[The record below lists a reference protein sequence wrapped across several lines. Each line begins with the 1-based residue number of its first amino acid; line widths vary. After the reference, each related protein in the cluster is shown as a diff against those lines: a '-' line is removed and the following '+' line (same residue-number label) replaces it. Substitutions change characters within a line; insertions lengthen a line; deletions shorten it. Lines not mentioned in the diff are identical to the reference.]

1 VNKFLHSLESEFAQF
16 IQSAGLVQEGDSILL
31 AVSGGIDSTVMTRLL
46 AALVPRW
53 HLRLYIAHVNHQLRG
68 EESTGDETFVQ
79 ELAASLKIPFGV
91 ERVDTIGFM
100 ESARLS
106 KQEAA
111 RQLRYE
117 ALETLRRRM
126 GARSVAT
133 AHQADD
139 NAETVLLNALRGT
152 GIRGLAGIPL
162 RREPG
167 NIIRPMLS
175 LKRSDIERYATERN
189 ISYRVDSSNQSDEY
203 KRNYLRHRVIPELE
217 SSGQFDVVP
226 SLNRMSRLM
235 RQLDELLTAEV
246 RVVLS
251 GLFSQDE
258 DGEAELDIT
267 KLLSKP
273 EYLREGIILEVLR
286 KLGAEVDS
294 EKVMHILELCGLT
307 TGSRLD
313 LSKDLQVYRD
323 RDKLKFVRPHPDS
336 PMHQAVA
343 LGNSYAFEKF
353 RFSLSL
359 PLPRP
364 PVMGWSPGV
373 EFVDAGKLGQQLLI
387 RSWQAGDWFMPLGMK
402 ARKKISDYFVDEKI
416 ALLEKKQIPIFESNG
431 EVVWICGRRLDERFK
446 VTDQTRSVIRL
457 EFEIGRASCR
467 ERVFG
472 FV

>member
-1 VNKFLHSLESEFAQF
+1 MNKLLHSLESEFARF
-16 IQSAGLVQEGDSILL
+16 IQSAGLVQEGDPILL
-31 AVSGGIDSTVMTRLL
+31 AVSGGIDSTVMARLFVEL
-46 AALVPRW
+46 APRW
-53 HLRLYIAHVNHQLRG
+53 NLRLFIAHVNHQLRG
-68 EESTGDETFVQ
+68 EESNGDETFVQ
-79 ELAASLKIPFGV
+79 ELAKSLQIPFCA
-91 ERVDTIGFM
+91 ERVNTIELV
-100 ESARLS
+100 ESARIS

-111 RQLRYE
+111 RQLRYD
-117 ALETLRRRM
+117 ALESIRQRV
-126 GARSVAT
+126 GARSIAT

-167 NIIRPMLS
+167 NIIRPMMS
-175 LKRSDIERYATERN
+175 LRRRDIERYAIEQC
-189 ISYRVDSSNQSDEY
+189 ISYRMDSSNQSDEY

-217 SSGQFDVVP
+217 STGQFDVVH

-235 RQLDELLTAEV
+235 RQLDELLTSEV

-251 GLFSQDE
+251 GLFRLNE
-258 DGEAELDIT
+258 NGEAELDTT
-267 KLLSKP
+267 KLFSKP

-294 EKVMHILELCGLT
+294 EKVLHILELCGLT

-323 RDKLKFVRPHPDS
+323 RDKLKFVHPRHDS

-364 PVMGWSPGV
+364 PVMGTIPGV
-373 EFVDAGKLGQQLLI
+373 EFVDAGKLGQQLMI
-387 RSWQAGDWFMPLGMK
+387 RSWQIGDWFMPLGMK

-457 EFEIGRASCR
+457 EFGTTIFSH
-467 ERVFG
+467 
-472 FV
+472 